1 MGLVEKKPDHVK
13 ISGSSNCRLIKN
25 ADGIRMCAVHGNPL
39 KQLTTTGD
47 STPGGIRR
55 IHTWKCVESG
65 QTFMEVEG
73 F

>member
-1 MGLVEKKPDHVK
+1 MGLVEKKPEHVR
-13 ISGSSNCRLIKN
+13 IGDSSECQLKKDAGGVRI
-25 ADGIRMCAVHGNPL
+25 CALHGKPL

-47 STPGGIRR
+47 SSPAGLRR

-65 QTFMEVEG
+65 QTFMEIEG

>member
-13 ISGSSNCRLIKN
+13 IGDSSECQLKK
-25 ADGIRMCAVHGNPL
+25 DGQGVRICAVHGKPL

-47 STPGGIRR
+47 SSPTGARR
-55 IHTWKCVESG
+55 IHTWKCLDSG
-65 QTFMEVEG
+65 QAFMEIEG

>member
-13 ISGSSNCRLIKN
+13 IGDSSECQLKKDAEGVRV
-25 ADGIRMCAVHGNPL
+25 CAVHGSPL

-47 STPGGIRR
+47 TSRAGARR

-65 QTFMEVEG
+65 QTFMEIEG